1 MGSETEAYTIDE
13 LAQESGVKVRNI
25 RYYIAEGLLEAPQ
38 ERGKYTRSHLLRL
51 RLIKRLSEQFVRLEQ
66 IRKWLH
72 RSDAQIEQWLQEA
85 GDDNDIRELAE
96 DNLAADAITEKPAEG
111 GKSARDYIARVL
123 GKQSPPA
130 APAQAPIP
138 SSPVAPAPSVPRLE
152 RGRREKAQPEPQS
165 TPETWQHIILSEGL
179 ELNVRTPIPPEIRE
193 LVRRIQELARQSR

>member
-1 MGSETEAYTIDE
+1 MGSESEAYTIDE

-38 ERGKYTRSHLLRL
+38 ERGKYTCSHLLRL

-96 DNLAADAITEKPAEG
+96 DNLAADAVTEKPAEG

-123 GKQSPPA
+123 GKQPPPA
-130 APAQAPIP
+130 SPASPAQAPIQ
-138 SSPVAPAPSVPRLE
+138 SAPAMR
-152 RGRREKAQPEPQS
+152 RRESAQREEARAEPQVS
-165 TPETWQHIILSEGL
+165 SETWQRILLSEGL
-179 ELNVRTPIPPEIRE
+179 ELNVRTPIPPEIQE